1 MTAATV
7 MIAAF
12 VVLLGGALLVIPVS
26 RNRLLAGQVACGATA
41 LSSLLAIG
49 AAVSVLASGPGK
61 AVTVWALPQYAS
73 ALRIYVDGL
82 SAVFLL
88 LIAVVS
94 ALSALYSIQYMEHYP
109 DYGLYRYYPYFLL
122 FVAGMY
128 GIVIVTDLMAGFFL
142 LWQLM
147 TVSSYFLVRFE
158 YKNRANV
165 RAANRYLIAM
175 EAACAFILLGA
186 GLLAHGPITLGGET
200 LMRYDFDAIS
210 HGMPAL
216 LQTGGSL
223 AAAGMLCFLIGFGIK
238 AGVWPFGQ
246 WWLPA
251 AHPAAPSPV
260 SALLSG
266 VMIKTG
272 IYGLMRS
279 FLWLIPAEAADAYPS
294 EIWGL
299 VIAVL
304 ATATLFIGTTQALGQ
319 DESKRLLAFS
329 SIGQVGYILLPL
341 GACLALIKPGR
352 TEDAVLLL
360 ATIGFSAS
368 LFHTLNH
375 GLFKSL
381 LFLNAGSLLY
391 ATETQDLNQMGGLIK
406 YLPATAVTALI
417 GAFSIAGVPLFNGF
431 ASKWSIFITTILG
444 SRYAPYLAVCAVLAM
459 LTSVLTLALFL
470 KFFGTSFLSRVSR
483 RVAERAATGHIAEVG
498 WAMLAPQIVLAALCV
513 TLGLAPQLGFQLIH
527 RALASSQQGLGVVLA
542 KLPPLPAAGLT
553 GIEGPAGL
561 AVLAPLVVA
570 LVFGALLL
578 LAAGISLLGGSLRR
592 SAEPWLCGYAV
603 ESDQMRYGARNLYRE
618 VLRYLPWVGRTPTGS
633 GGNGAARPAESLP
646 QKADT
651 HSSHLGA

>member
-88 LIAVVS
+88 LIAVIS

-158 YKNRANV
+158 YRNRANV

-186 GLLAHGPITLGGET
+186 GILAQGPITLGGEP

-216 LQTGGSL
+216 LQTGSSL

-266 VMIKTG
+266 VVIKTG

-279 FLWLIPAEAADAYPS
+279 FLWLVPAEAADAYPS

-299 VIAVL
+299 VIAL
-304 ATATLFIGTTQALGQ
+304 LGTTTLFIGTTQALGQ

-341 GACLALIKPGR
+341 GACLTLIKPGR
-352 TEDAVLLL
+352 TEDAVLVL
-360 ATIGFSAS
+360 ATIRSGNRAR
-368 LFHTLNH
+368 NR
-375 GLFKSL
+375 
-381 LFLNAGSLLY
+381 
-391 ATETQDLNQMGGLIK
+391 E
-406 YLPATAVTALI
+406 
-417 GAFSIAGVPLFNGF
+417 IA
-431 ASKWSIFITTILG
+431 I
-444 SRYAPYLAVCAVLAM
+444 AP
-459 LTSVLTLALFL
+459 
-470 KFFGTSFLSRVSR
+470 SR
-483 RVAERAATGHIAEVG
+483 R
-498 WAMLAPQIVLAALCV
+498 
-513 TLGLAPQLGFQLIH
+513 
-527 RALASSQQGLGVVLA
+527 ASA
-542 KLPPLPAAGLT
+542 IPA
-553 GIEGPAGL
+553 
-561 AVLAPLVVA
+561 
-570 LVFGALLL
+570 
-578 LAAGISLLGGSLRR
+578 
-592 SAEPWLCGYAV
+592 
-603 ESDQMRYGARNLYRE
+603 
-618 VLRYLPWVGRTPTGS
+618 
-633 GGNGAARPAESLP
+633 
-646 QKADT
+646 
-651 HSSHLGA
+651 H